1 MKVLIIGSGGRE
13 HALAWK
19 CAASPRVT
27 EVIVAPGNA
36 GTATEPKVRNANVQA
51 EDIPALLALALAEK
65 VALTIIGPEGPLVA
79 GIVDEFTARGLKCF
93 GPTKAPSQ
101 LEGSKA
107 FTKEFLR
114 RHGIPTARSMTFTR
128 ETFDRAYV
136 ERERAPIVV
145 KASGLAA
152 GKGVVIAESTEEA
165 LATVEA
171 MFAGRFGAAGEEVV
185 IEEFLSGEEASFI
198 VMADGTHIIPFAT
211 SQDHKRRDDGDR
223 GPNTGGM
230 GAYSPAPVVT
240 PAIHARIMREVI
252 EPTIRGLAADGMPY
266 TGFLYAG
273 IMVAP
278 DGTPNVIEF
287 NCRFGDPEAQPVLM
301 RLKSDLTVLCE
312 AAVDGRLD
320 KVTADWDSRA
330 ALGVVLAAEGYPDT
344 VRKGD
349 AIEGLENAARLPGK
363 IFQAGTSLARVGK
376 DAAAGA
382 GDVVTNGGRVL
393 CAVGLGHTV
402 AAAQREA
409 YTLVEQIHWTGIQY
423 RRDIGYRAVA
433 RERS

>member
-1 MKVLIIGSGGRE
+1 MKVLVIGSGGRE

-19 CAASPRVT
+19 CATSPRVS

-36 GTATEPKVRNANVQA
+36 GTAVEPNVRNANVAA
-51 EDIPALLALALAEK
+51 EDIPALIALATTEK
-65 VALTIIGPEGPLVA
+65 VDLTIVGPEAPLVA
-79 GIVDEFTARGLKCF
+79 GVVDEFTARGLKCF
-93 GPTKAPSQ
+93 GPNKAPSQ

-107 FTKEFLR
+107 FTKDFLR
-114 RHGIPTARSMTFTR
+114 RHGIPTARSATFTR
-128 ETFDRAYV
+128 ENFDPDYIRHQAAV
-136 ERERAPIVV
+136 TKAPIVV

-152 GKGVVIAESTEEA
+152 GKGVVIVESASEA
-165 LATVEA
+165 IEVVES
-171 MFAGRFGAAGEEVV
+171 MFAGRFGTAGREVV
-185 IEEFLSGEEASFI
+185 IEEFLTGEEASFI

-240 PAIHARIMREVI
+240 TQVDARIMREVI
-252 EPTIRGLAADGMPY
+252 EPTVRGLASDGMPY

-287 NCRFGDPEAQPVLM
+287 NCRFGDPEAQPVIM

-312 AAVDGRLD
+312 AAVDGRLHE
-320 KVTADWDSRA
+320 VRAEWDPRA
-330 ALGVVLAAEGYPDT
+330 ALGVVLAAGGYPDT

-349 AIEGLENAARLPGK
+349 VIEGLERAAQLPGK
-363 IFQAGTSLARVGK
+363 VFHAGTRLEDGK
-376 DAAAGA
+376 
-382 GDVVTNGGRVL
+382 VLTNGGRVL
-393 CAVGLGHTV
+393 CAVGLGATV

-409 YTLVEQIHWTGIQY
+409 YALTEAIRWNGMQY
-423 RRDIGYRAVA
+423 RKDIGYRAVA
-433 RERS
+433 REKAP

>member
-1 MKVLIIGSGGRE
+1 MKILVVGSGGRE

-19 CAASPRVT
+19 CASSSRVT

-36 GTATEPKVRNANVQA
+36 GTAAEPKVRNVNVPA
-51 EDIPALLALALAEK
+51 EDVPALIALARAENID
-65 VALTIIGPEGPLVA
+65 LTIIGPEGPLVA
-79 GIVDEFTARGLKCF
+79 GIVDEFAARGLKCF
-93 GPTKAPSQ
+93 GPTRAPAQ

-107 FTKEFLR
+107 FTKEFLQ
-114 RHGIPTARSMTFTR
+114 RHGIPTARSRTFTR
-128 ETFDRAYV
+128 ETFDPAYV
-136 ERERAPIVV
+136 RSQRPPIVV

-152 GKGVVIAESTEEA
+152 GKGVVIAESAEEA
-165 LATVEA
+165 VSTVEA
-171 MFAGRFGAAGEEVV
+171 MFSGRFGTAGHEVV

-198 VMADGTHIIPFAT
+198 VMSDGKHIIPFAT

-240 PAIHARIMREVI
+240 VAIHNRIMREVI
-252 EPTIRGLAADGMPY
+252 VPTIRGLAADGMPY

-287 NCRFGDPEAQPVLM
+287 NCRFGDPEAQPVIS

-312 AAVDGRLD
+312 AAVDGRLHTVD
-320 KVTADWDSRA
+320 VAWDSRA

-349 AIEGLENAARLPGK
+349 VIEGLERAAQLPGK
-363 IFQAGTSLARVGK
+363 VFHAGTRLEAGK
-376 DAAAGA
+376 
-382 GDVVTNGGRVL
+382 VLTNGGRVL
-393 CAVGLGHTV
+393 CAVGLGATV
-402 AAAQREA
+402 LQAQRAA
-409 YTLVEQIHWTGIQY
+409 YALAEPIHWTGEQY

>member
-1 MKVLIIGSGGRE
+1 MKILVVGSGGRE
-13 HALAWK
+13 HAIAWK
-19 CAASPRVT
+19 CAASSRVT

-36 GTATEPKVRNANVQA
+36 GTAAEPKVRNVNVAA
-51 EDIPALLALALAEK
+51 EDIPALIALAQAEK
-65 VALTIIGPEGPLVA
+65 IDLTVIGPEGPLVA

-93 GPTKAPSQ
+93 GPTRAPAQ

-114 RHGIPTARSMTFTR
+114 RHGIPTARSRTFTR
-128 ETFDRAYV
+128 ETFDPAYV
-136 ERERAPIVV
+136 HGQRPPIVV

-152 GKGVVIAESTEEA
+152 GKGVVIAESTAEA
-165 LATVEA
+165 VSTVEA
-171 MFAGRFGAAGEEVV
+171 MFSGRFGTAGREVV

-198 VMADGTHIIPFAT
+198 VMSDGKHILPFAT

-240 PAIHARIMREVI
+240 PAIHNRIMREVI
-252 EPTIRGLAADGMPY
+252 VPTIRGLAADGMPY

-287 NCRFGDPEAQPVLM
+287 NCRFGDPEAQPVIS

-312 AAVDGRLD
+312 AAVDGRLH
-320 KVTADWDSRA
+320 TADVEWDSRA

-349 AIEGLENAARLPGK
+349 VIEGLERAAQLPGK
-363 IFQAGTSLARVGK
+363 VFHAGTRLEAGK
-376 DAAAGA
+376 
-382 GDVVTNGGRVL
+382 VLTNGGRVL
-393 CAVGLGHTV
+393 CAVGLGETV
-402 AAAQREA
+402 LQAQRAA
-409 YTLVEQIHWTGIQY
+409 YALAEPIHWTGEQY

>member
-1 MKVLIIGSGGRE
+1 MKILVVGSGGRE

-19 CAASPRVT
+19 CATSPRVT

-36 GTATEPKVRNANVQA
+36 GTATEPKVRNVSAPA
-51 EDIPALLALALAEK
+51 EDIPALIALAQAEK
-65 VALTIIGPEGPLVA
+65 IDLTLIGPEGPLVA

-93 GPTKAPSQ
+93 GPRRAPAQ

-114 RHGIPTARSMTFTR
+114 RHGIPTARSATFTR
-128 ETFDRAYV
+128 ETFDPDYV
-136 ERERAPIVV
+136 RRQRPPIVV

-152 GKGVVIAESTEEA
+152 GKGVVIAESTADA

-171 MFAGRFGAAGEEVV
+171 MFGGRFGTAGREVV
-185 IEEFLSGEEASFI
+185 IEEFLAGEEASFI
-198 VMADGTHIIPFAT
+198 VMADGKHIIPFAT
-211 SQDHKRRDDGDR
+211 SQDHKRRDEGDR

-240 PAIHARIMREVI
+240 PDVHARIMREVI

-287 NCRFGDPEAQPVLM
+287 NCRFGDPEAQPVIT

-312 AAVDGRLD
+312 AAVDGRLSE
-320 KVTADWDSRA
+320 VSAEWDSRA
-330 ALGVVLAAEGYPDT
+330 ALGVVLAAAGYPDT

-349 AIEGLENAARLPGK
+349 AIEGLERAAGLAGK
-363 IFQAGTSLARVGK
+363 VFHAGTRLEGGK
-376 DAAAGA
+376 
-382 GDVVTNGGRVL
+382 VVTNGGRVL
-393 CAVGLGHTV
+393 CAVGLGATV
-402 AAAQREA
+402 LEAQRQA
-409 YTLVEQIHWTGIQY
+409 YALAEPIRWNGMHY
-423 RRDIGYRAVA
+423 RQDIGYRAVA
-433 RERS
+433 RERALQPR